1 MNYLAHL
8 KVLQKR
14 ERTDFTQFMQVPPG
28 EFSDQSAKVATD
40 LGKSSKA
47 TETKHLISA
56 NRAELAETSTSKNL
70 ANTYETEVLS
80 SKRRKEEFMPLF
92 QDQPSVCDAERAAT
106 RPPVVVSQGDGS
118 QYIFLITKEL
128 ALGVD
133 EPIQRAQEEKLEKN
147 ASYDSCKN
155 CVKSD
160 ITCSQ
165 CNHRSVF
172 GNCTVPMRAGLS
184 PTFKLISHPQSGR
197 GCVAFSKRLNFF
209 TEEALELTEAALAAG
224 AIDADD
230 AAIAQSAIKA
240 ADGHNPLIAEWRSLL
255 NACALGV
262 AQKIKP

>member
-8 KVLQKR
+8 KMLQKR

-28 EFSDQSAKVATD
+28 DFSDQSAKVA
-40 LGKSSKA
+40 
-47 TETKHLISA
+47 
-56 NRAELAETSTSKNL
+56 
-70 ANTYETEVLS
+70 YVTEVLS
-80 SKRRKEEFMPLF
+80 SKRRKEEFMPLLQF
-92 QDQPSVCDAERAAT
+92 QPSACDAERAAT
-106 RPPVVVSQGDGS
+106 RPPVVAPQGDAS
-118 QYIFLITKEL
+118 HDIFSITKEL

-133 EPIQRAQEEKLEKN
+133 EPIHQTQEEKLEKN
-147 ASYDSCKN
+147 APYDSCKN

-240 ADGHNPLIAEWRSLL
+240 ADGHDPLIAEWRSLL

-262 AQKIKP
+262 AQKI